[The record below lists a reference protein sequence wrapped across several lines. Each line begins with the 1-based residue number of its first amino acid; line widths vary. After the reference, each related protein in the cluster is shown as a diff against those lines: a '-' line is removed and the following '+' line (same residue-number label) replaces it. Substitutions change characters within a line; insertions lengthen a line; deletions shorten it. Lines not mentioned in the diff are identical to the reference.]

1 MPKKTS
7 SAQPGSAVLLKDKI
21 PPHNDDAERAAL
33 GAMLLDAE
41 AVPAAQQYLRPEDFY
56 SSANGL
62 IYKAIRALYDDG
74 GKKADIITVRD
85 ALQQSGDIGA
95 AGGDA
100 YIAALTDVVPTSAN
114 IEYYAQIVQDCSLR
128 RALIQA
134 ASKIS
139 AYSYDISENASL
151 LLEKAQQLV
160 FDLADRKRT
169 LNFRSVHETV
179 PEAIDRIEKLY
190 HSKDAFTGVPSG
202 FEELDRMTSGFQNA
216 EMIVIGARPSIG
228 KTAFALNMAANIAV
242 KDRRPVAFFTLEM
255 TDVALATRLISS
267 EAHVDSNSLK
277 TGFVKSS
284 DFDNILEAAGRIYD
298 APLYT
303 VDMPNMKL
311 LDLRTQARRLRAVK
325 QVEIIFID
333 YLGLISIEDTRMPRF
348 EQVSEI
354 SRSLKGLARELNI
367 PIVALSQIGRPA
379 EGARPNLAS
388 LRDSGA
394 VEQDADVVMFLH
406 RERKQDTG
414 PDDPAPETIETE
426 LIIAKQRNGPVG
438 TVTLNFR
445 PKYTEFASPARHN

>member
-1 MPKKTS
+1 
-7 SAQPGSAVLLKDKI
+7 
-21 PPHNDDAERAAL
+21 
-33 GAMLLDAE
+33 
-41 AVPAAQQYLRPEDFY
+41 
-56 SSANGL
+56 
-62 IYKAIRALYDDG
+62 
-74 GKKADIITVRD
+74 
-85 ALQQSGDIGA
+85 
-95 AGGDA
+95 
-100 YIAALTDVVPTSAN
+100 VPTSAN
-114 IEYYAQIVQDCSLR
+114 IEYYAQIVQDCALR
-128 RALIQA
+128 RLLIQA
-134 ASKIS
+134 AAKIS
-139 AYSYDISENASL
+139 AYSYDISEDAGL
-151 LLEKAQQLV
+151 LLEKAQQII
-160 FDLADRKRT
+160 FDLTDRKRT

-179 PEAIDRIEKLY
+179 PEAIERIEKLY
-190 HSKDAFTGVPSG
+190 HSKNAFTGVPSG

-228 KTAFALNMAANIAV
+228 KTAFALNMAANISV
-242 KDRRPVAFFTLEM
+242 KDRRPAAFFTLEM

-277 TGFVKSS
+277 TGFVKST
-284 DFDNILEAAGRIYD
+284 DFERILEAAGRIYD

-311 LDLRTQARRLRAVK
+311 LELRTQARRLRSMK

-333 YLGLISIEDTRMPRF
+333 YLGLISMEDTKTPRF

-354 SRSLKGLARELNI
+354 SRSLKGLARELGI

-406 RERKQDTG
+406 RERKQDARPG
-414 PDDPAPETIETE
+414 EPAPDVLETE

-438 TVTLNFR
+438 TINLGFR
-445 PKYTEFASPARHN
+445 PKYTQFVTMAR

>member
-1 MPKKTS
+1 MPRNTAS
-7 SAQPGSAVLLKDKI
+7 PSIKDKI
-21 PPHNDDAERAAL
+21 PPHNEDAERAAL
-33 GAMLLDAE
+33 GAMLLDSE
-41 AVPAAQQYLRPEDFY
+41 AAPAAQQYLRPEDFY
-56 SSANGL
+56 STANGRV
-62 IYKAIRALYDDG
+62 YKAILALYDDG

-85 ALQQSGDIGA
+85 ALQQAGDLEA
-95 AGGDA
+95 AGGEA
-100 YIAALTDVVPTSAN
+100 YIASLTDVVPTSAN
-114 IEYYAQIVQDCSLR
+114 IEYYAQIVQDCALR
-128 RALIQA
+128 RALIHA

-139 AYSYDISENASL
+139 AYSYDISEDSSI
-151 LLEKAQQLV
+151 LLEKAQQLI
-160 FDLADRKRT
+160 FDLTDRKRT

-179 PEAIDRIEKLY
+179 PEAIERIEKLF
-190 HSKDAFTGVPSG
+190 HSKSAFTGVPSG

-228 KTAFALNMAANIAV
+228 KTAFALNMAANISV
-242 KDRRPVAFFTLEM
+242 QNRRPAAFFTLEM

-277 TGFVKSS
+277 TGFVRQS
-284 DFDNILEAAGRIYD
+284 DFHRILDAAGRIYD

-311 LDLRTQARRLRAVK
+311 LDLRTQARRLRSMK

-333 YLGLISIEDTRMPRF
+333 YLGLISMEDTRTPRF

-367 PIVALSQIGRPA
+367 PVVALSQIGRPS

-406 RERKQDTG
+406 RERKQEVQTG
-414 PDDPAPETIETE
+414 EAAPEVIETE

-438 TVTLNFR
+438 TVTLGFR
-445 PKYTEFASPARHN
+445 PKYTEFVSMAK

>member
-1 MPKKTS
+1 MPRNAAFPS
-7 SAQPGSAVLLKDKI
+7 IKDKI
-21 PPHNDDAERAAL
+21 PPHNEDAERAAL
-33 GAMLLDAE
+33 GAMLLDSE

-56 SSANGL
+56 SAANGRV
-62 IYKAIRALYDDG
+62 YKAIRALYDDG

-85 ALQQSGDIGA
+85 ALQQAGDLEA
-95 AGGDA
+95 AGGEA
-100 YIAALTDVVPTSAN
+100 YIASLTNVVPTSAN
-114 IEYYAQIVQDCSLR
+114 IEYYAQIVQDCALR

-139 AYSYDISENASL
+139 AYSYDISEDSGL
-151 LLEKAQQLV
+151 LLEKAQQLI
-160 FDLADRKRT
+160 FDLTDRKRT

-179 PEAIDRIEKLY
+179 PEAIERIEKLY
-190 HSKDAFTGVPSG
+190 HSKSAFTGVPSG

-242 KDRRPVAFFTLEM
+242 HNRRPAAFFTLEM

-277 TGFVKSS
+277 TGFVRQA
-284 DFDNILEAAGRIYD
+284 DFQRILDAAGRIYD

-311 LDLRTQARRLRAVK
+311 LDLRTQARRLRSMK

-333 YLGLISIEDTRMPRF
+333 YLGLISTEDARVPRF

-367 PIVALSQIGRPA
+367 PIVALSQIGRPS
-379 EGARPNLAS
+379 EGSRPNLAS

-406 RERKQDTG
+406 RERKQEYKPG
-414 PDDPAPETIETE
+414 EGQNESIETE

-438 TVTLNFR
+438 TVTLGFR
-445 PKYTEFASPARHN
+445 PKYTEFVNMAR

>member
-1 MPKKTS
+1 MPRNTAS
-7 SAQPGSAVLLKDKI
+7 PSIKDKI
-21 PPHNDDAERAAL
+21 PPHNEDAERAAL
-33 GAMLLDAE
+33 GAMLLDSE
-41 AVPAAQQYLRPEDFY
+41 ATPAAQQYLRPEDFY
-56 SSANGL
+56 STANGRV
-62 IYKAIRALYDDG
+62 YKAILALYDDG

-85 ALQQSGDIGA
+85 ALLQAGDLEA
-95 AGGDA
+95 AGGEA
-100 YIAALTDVVPTSAN
+100 YIASLTDVVPTSAN
-114 IEYYAQIVQDCSLR
+114 IEYYAQIVQDCALR
-128 RALIQA
+128 RALIHA

-139 AYSYDISENASL
+139 AYSYDISEDSSI
-151 LLEKAQQLV
+151 LLEKAQQLI
-160 FDLADRKRT
+160 FDLTDRKRT

-179 PEAIDRIEKLY
+179 PEAIDRIEKLF
-190 HSKDAFTGVPSG
+190 HSKSAFTGVPSG

-228 KTAFALNMAANIAV
+228 KTAFALNIAANV
-242 KDRRPVAFFTLEM
+242 SVQNRRPAAFFTLEM

-277 TGFVKSS
+277 TGFVKQS
-284 DFDNILEAAGRIYD
+284 DFHRILDAAGRIYD

-311 LDLRTQARRLRAVK
+311 LDLRTQARRLRSMK
-325 QVEIIFID
+325 QIEIIFID
-333 YLGLISIEDTRMPRF
+333 YLGLISMEDNRMPRF

-367 PIVALSQIGRPA
+367 PVVALSQIGRPS

-406 RERKQDTG
+406 RERKQEVQTG
-414 PDDPAPETIETE
+414 EPAPEVIETE

-438 TVTLNFR
+438 TVTLGFR
-445 PKYTEFASPARHN
+445 PKYTEFVSMAK

>member
-1 MPKKTS
+1 MPRNTAS
-7 SAQPGSAVLLKDKI
+7 PSIKDKI
-21 PPHNDDAERAAL
+21 PPHNEDAERAAL
-33 GAMLLDAE
+33 GAMLLDSE
-41 AVPAAQQYLRPEDFY
+41 AAPAAQQYLRPEDFY
-56 SSANGL
+56 STANGRV
-62 IYKAIRALYDDG
+62 YKAILALYDDG

-85 ALQQSGDIGA
+85 ALQQAGDLEA
-95 AGGDA
+95 AGGEA
-100 YIAALTDVVPTSAN
+100 YIASLTDVVPTSAN
-114 IEYYAQIVQDCSLR
+114 IEYYAQIVQDCALR
-128 RALIQA
+128 RALIHA

-139 AYSYDISENASL
+139 AYSYDISEDSSI
-151 LLEKAQQLV
+151 LLEKAQQLI
-160 FDLADRKRT
+160 FDLTDRKRT

-179 PEAIDRIEKLY
+179 PEAIERIEKLF
-190 HSKDAFTGVPSG
+190 HSKSAFTGVPSG
-202 FEELDRMTSGFQNA
+202 FEELDRMTSGVQNA

-228 KTAFALNMAANIAV
+228 KTAFALNMAANISV
-242 KDRRPVAFFTLEM
+242 QNRRPAAFFTLEM

-277 TGFVKSS
+277 TGFVRQS
-284 DFDNILEAAGRIYD
+284 DFHRILDAAGRIYD

-311 LDLRTQARRLRAVK
+311 LDLRTQARRLRSMK

-333 YLGLISIEDTRMPRF
+333 YLGLISMEDTRTPRF

-367 PIVALSQIGRPA
+367 PVVALSQIGRPS

-406 RERKQDTG
+406 RERKQEVQTG
-414 PDDPAPETIETE
+414 EAAPEVIETE

-438 TVTLNFR
+438 TVTLGFR
-445 PKYTEFASPARHN
+445 PKYTEFVSMAK

>member
-1 MPKKTS
+1 MQKKPAPLS
-7 SAQPGSAVLLKDKI
+7 IKDKV
-21 PPHNDDAERAAL
+21 PPYNDDAERAAL
-33 GAMLLDAE
+33 GAMLLDSD
-41 AVPAAQQYLRPEDFY
+41 AVPAAQQYLSPEDFY
-56 SSANGL
+56 STANER

-85 ALQQSGDIGA
+85 ALQQAGDLDA
-95 AGGDA
+95 AGGEA
-100 YIAALTDVVPTSAN
+100 YIASLTNVVPTSAN

-128 RALIQA
+128 RSLIRA
-134 ASKIS
+134 AAEIS
-139 AYSYDISENASL
+139 ARSYDISEDSGQ
-151 LLEKAQQLV
+151 LLETAQQLI
-160 FDLADRKRT
+160 FKLTDRKRT

-179 PEAIDRIEKLY
+179 PEAIERIEKLF
-190 HSKDAFTGVPSG
+190 HSKSAFTGVPSG
-202 FEELDRMTSGFQNA
+202 FEELDRMTSGFQNS

-242 KDRRPVAFFTLEM
+242 KNRRPAAFFTLEM

-267 EAHVDSNSLK
+267 EAHIDSNSLK

-284 DFDNILEAAGRIYD
+284 DFEKILEAAGRIYD

-311 LDLRTQARRLRAVK
+311 LDLRTQARRLRSMK

-333 YLGLISIEDTRMPRF
+333 YLGLISTEDTTTPRF
-348 EQVSEI
+348 QQVSEI
-354 SRSLKGLARELNI
+354 SRSLKGLARELEI
-367 PIVALSQIGRPA
+367 PIVALSQIGRPS

-406 RERKQDTG
+406 RERKQETHSG
-414 PDDPAPETIETE
+414 EPMPESIETE

-438 TVTLNFR
+438 TVNLGFR
-445 PKYTEFASPARHN
+445 PKYTEFIPMAK

>member
-1 MPKKTS
+1 MPR
-7 SAQPGSAVLLKDKI
+7 SAAAPTLKDKI

-56 SSANGL
+56 STANSR

-74 GKKADIITVRD
+74 GKKADIITVCD
-85 ALQQSGDIGA
+85 TLQQTGDIDA
-95 AGGDA
+95 AGGEA
-100 YIAALTDVVPTSAN
+100 YIASLTNVVPTSAN
-114 IEYYAQIVQDCSLR
+114 IEYYAQIVQDCALR

-134 ASKIS
+134 AAKIS
-139 AYSYDISENASL
+139 SYSYDISEDSGL
-151 LLEKAQQLV
+151 LLEKAQQLI
-160 FDLADRKRT
+160 FDLTDRKRT
-169 LNFRSVHETV
+169 LTFRSVHETV

-190 HSKDAFTGVPSG
+190 HSKDAFTGVASG

-242 KDRRPVAFFTLEM
+242 TDRRPAAFFTLEM

-267 EAHVDSNSLK
+267 EAHIDSNSLK
-277 TGFVKSS
+277 TGFVKSA
-284 DFDNILEAAGRIYD
+284 DFEKILEAAGRIYD

-311 LDLRTQARRLRAVK
+311 LDLRTQARRLRSMK

-333 YLGLISIEDTRMPRF
+333 YLGLISTDDTNVPRF
-348 EQVSEI
+348 EQVAEI
-354 SRSLKGLARELNI
+354 SRSLKGLARELDI

-394 VEQDADVVMFLH
+394 VEQDADMVMFLH
-406 RERKQDTG
+406 RERKQEAKPG
-414 PDDPAPETIETE
+414 ESSPDVIETE

-438 TVTLNFR
+438 TVNLGFR
-445 PKYTEFASPARHN
+445 PKYTEFVSMAR

>member
-1 MPKKTS
+1 MPKPA
-7 SAQPGSAVLLKDKI
+7 SAGALKDKV
-21 PPHNDDAERAAL
+21 PPHNEDAERAAL

-56 SSANGL
+56 SAVNGR
-62 IYKAIRALYDDG
+62 IYRAIRALYDDG

-85 ALQQSGDIGA
+85 ALQQAGNLDT
-95 AGGDA
+95 AGGEA
-100 YIAALTDVVPTSAN
+100 YIASLTSVVPTSAN
-114 IEYYAQIVQDCSLR
+114 IEYYAQIVQDCALR
-128 RALIQA
+128 RSLIQA
-134 ASKIS
+134 AAKIS
-139 AYSYDISENASL
+139 AHSYDISEDAGL
-151 LLEKAQQLV
+151 LLEKAQQII
-160 FDLADRKRT
+160 FDLTDRKRT

-179 PEAIDRIEKLY
+179 PEAIERIEKLY
-190 HSKDAFTGVPSG
+190 HSKNAFTGVPSG

-228 KTAFALNMAANIAV
+228 KTAFALNMAAKISV
-242 KDRRPVAFFTLEM
+242 QYHRPSAFFTLEM

-267 EAHVDSNSLK
+267 EAHIDSNSLK
-277 TGFVKSS
+277 TGFIRTE
-284 DFDNILEAAGRIYD
+284 DFERILEAAGRLYD

-311 LDLRTQARRLRAVK
+311 LELRTQARRLRSMK

-333 YLGLISIEDTRMPRF
+333 YLGLIGMEDTKMPRF

-394 VEQDADVVMFLH
+394 VEQDADMVMFLH
-406 RERKQDTG
+406 RERKQDARPG
-414 PDDPAPETIETE
+414 ESAPDVLETE

-438 TVTLNFR
+438 TINLGFR
-445 PKYTEFASPARHN
+445 PKYTEFVPMAR

>member
-1 MPKKTS
+1 MPRNAAS
-7 SAQPGSAVLLKDKI
+7 PSIKDKI
-21 PPHNDDAERAAL
+21 PPHNEDAERAAL
-33 GAMLLDAE
+33 GAMLLDSD

-56 SSANGL
+56 SAANGRV
-62 IYKAIRALYDDG
+62 YKAIRALYDDG

-85 ALQQSGDIGA
+85 ALQQAGDLDASGGE
-95 AGGDA
+95 A
-100 YIAALTDVVPTSAN
+100 YIASLTDVVPTSAN
-114 IEYYAQIVQDCSLR
+114 IEYYAQIVQDCALR
-128 RALIQA
+128 RALINA

-139 AYSYDISENASL
+139 AHSYDISEDSSV
-151 LLEKAQQLV
+151 LLEKAQQLI
-160 FDLADRKRT
+160 FDLTDRKRT

-179 PEAIDRIEKLY
+179 PEAIERIEKLF
-190 HSKDAFTGVPSG
+190 HSKSAFTGVPSG

-216 EMIVIGARPSIG
+216 EMVVIGARPSIG

-242 KDRRPVAFFTLEM
+242 QNRRPAAFFTLEM

-267 EAHVDSNSLK
+267 EAHVDSNALK
-277 TGFVKSS
+277 TGFVRQS
-284 DFDNILEAAGRIYD
+284 DFHRILDAAGRIYD

-311 LDLRTQARRLRAVK
+311 FDLRTQARRLRSMK

-333 YLGLISIEDTRMPRF
+333 YLGLISMEDIRMPRF

-367 PIVALSQIGRPA
+367 PIVALSQIGRPS
-379 EGARPNLAS
+379 EGSRPNLAS

-406 RERKQDTG
+406 RERKQDHQAG
-414 PDDPAPETIETE
+414 EAAPEVIETE

-438 TVTLNFR
+438 TVTLGFR
-445 PKYTEFASPARHN
+445 PKYTEFVNMAK

>member
-1 MPKKTS
+1 MPKST
-7 SAQPGSAVLLKDKI
+7 AAPTLKDKI

-56 SSANGL
+56 STANSH

-74 GKKADIITVRD
+74 GKKADIITVCD
-85 ALQQSGDIGA
+85 ALQQTGDIDA
-95 AGGDA
+95 AGGEA
-100 YIAALTDVVPTSAN
+100 YIASLTNVVPTSAN
-114 IEYYAQIVQDCSLR
+114 IEYYAQIVQDCALR
-128 RALIQA
+128 RFLIQA
-134 ASKIS
+134 AAKIS
-139 AYSYDISENASL
+139 AYSYDISEDAGL
-151 LLEKAQQLV
+151 LLEKAQQLI
-160 FDLADRKRT
+160 FDLTDRKRILT
-169 LNFRSVHETV
+169 FRSVHETV
-179 PEAIDRIEKLY
+179 PEAIERIEKLY

-202 FEELDRMTSGFQNA
+202 FEDLDRMTSGFQNA

-228 KTAFALNMAANIAV
+228 KTAFALNMAANISI
-242 KDRRPVAFFTLEM
+242 KYRRPAAFFTLEM

-267 EAHVDSNSLK
+267 EAHIDSNSLK
-277 TGFVKSS
+277 TGFVKQA
-284 DFDNILEAAGRIYD
+284 DFEKIVDAAGRIYD

-311 LDLRTQARRLRAVK
+311 LDLRTQARRLRSMK

-333 YLGLISIEDTRMPRF
+333 YLGLISTDNANVPRF

-394 VEQDADVVMFLH
+394 VEQDADMVMFLH
-406 RERKQDTG
+406 RERKQEARPG
-414 PDDPAPETIETE
+414 EAAPESIETE

-438 TVTLNFR
+438 TVNLGFR
-445 PKYTEFASPARHN
+445 PKYTEFVGAAR

>member
-1 MPKKTS
+1 MPK
-7 SAQPGSAVLLKDKI
+7 SAARPALKDQI
-21 PPHNDDAERAAL
+21 PPHNEDAERAAL
-33 GAMLLDAE
+33 GAMLLDAD

-56 SSANGL
+56 SAVNGR

-74 GKKADIITVRD
+74 GKKADIITVCD
-85 ALQQSGDIGA
+85 ALRQAGDLDTSGGE
-95 AGGDA
+95 A

-114 IEYYAQIVQDCSLR
+114 IEYYAQIVRDCALR
-128 RALIQA
+128 RALIHA
-134 ASKIS
+134 AAKIS
-139 AYSYDISENASL
+139 AYSYDISEDSGL
-151 LLEKAQQLV
+151 LLEKAQQLI
-160 FDLADRKRT
+160 FDLTDRKRT

-190 HSKDAFTGVPSG
+190 HSKNAFTGVPSG

-228 KTAFALNMAANIAV
+228 KTAFALNMAANISV
-242 KDRRPVAFFTLEM
+242 QERRPAAFFTLEM

-284 DFDNILEAAGRIYD
+284 DFEKILEAAGRIYD

-311 LDLRTQARRLRAVK
+311 LELRTQARRLRSMK
-325 QVEIIFID
+325 NIEIMFID
-333 YLGLISIEDTRMPRF
+333 YLGLISMEDSKTPRF

-354 SRSLKGLARELNI
+354 SRSLKGLARELDI
-367 PIVALSQIGRPA
+367 PVVALSQIGRPA

-406 RERKQDTG
+406 RERKQEARPG
-414 PDDPAPETIETE
+414 EPIPDVIETE

-438 TVTLNFR
+438 TVNLGFR
-445 PKYTEFASPARHN
+445 PKYTEFVSMARQS